1 MRLLSTCLSSTGL
14 SIALVSGLLGACPAW
29 AAELRMPGIFGDHM
43 VLQQGRT
50 IPVWGWAD
58 PGVDI
63 SVTFGAQTVKTK
75 TAVDGKWRVDLAKTP
90 AQQTAQRLIVTGK
103 TTLTFEDVLVGDVWL
118 CSGQSNMEFG
128 ILNIRKFEECTN
140 PKIRVFCLTRSAS
153 LTPMDNT
160 TEVPKELV
168 WDTSTGHWDTNVH
181 PGNWNGF
188 SAVGYLFGQRIQA
201 FTGNPVGLI
210 GSHWGGTP
218 VQAWTSLPALEKE
231 PTLADA
237 AKQVKSLN
245 PEQKKR
251 YPVVWA
257 DYVAAMRTWSAEVW
271 EPDNTAMRKWEE
283 AAKLAKEQG
292 TPEPEKP
299 KPTGVRPNPP
309 GNEGM
314 PSTLFNGMI
323 NPLIPYAITG
333 VIWYQGESNAWDGE
347 GYGPKFS
354 AMIRDWRERW
364 GQGDIPFLFV
374 QVAGYGPSTS
384 DPTRGR
390 WASLREG
397 QRKALALPNT
407 AMAVAIDVGD
417 KEDIH
422 PRNKGPVA
430 DRLALAAEHLAYGKD
445 VVYSGPTFVSMKADG
460 NRLRITFTDIGTG
473 LVRGVAPAM
482 PGAPATAPASELL
495 GFEIA
500 GADQKWF
507 HATAAIDGASVIV
520 SSAEVAA
527 PVAVRYAWGDIPPC
541 NLYNKEGLPAVPFR
555 SDAWDAKAAFE
566 TPK

>member
-1 MRLLSTCLSSTGL
+1 MRLSSTGLLSTGL
-14 SIALVSGLLGACPAW
+14 SIAFLSGLLGACPAW
-29 AAELRMPGIFGDHM
+29 AAELRLPGIFGDHM

-58 PGVDI
+58 AGVDI
-63 SVTFGAQTVKTK
+63 SVTFGTQTVKTK
-75 TAVDGKWRVDLAKTP
+75 TAADGRWRVDLAKTP
-90 AQQTAQRLIVTGK
+90 AQKTPQRLIVTGK

-118 CSGQSNMEFG
+118 CSGQSNMEMG
-128 ILNIRKFEECTN
+128 IMCVKKVEECTN
-140 PKIRVFCLTRSAS
+140 PLIRVFCLTKSAS

-168 WDTSTGHWDTNVH
+168 WDTSTGHWSKTADAG
-181 PGNWNGF
+181 PWWGF
-188 SAVGYLFGQRIQA
+188 SAVGYLFGERIQA
-201 FTGNPVGLI
+201 FTGNPVGMI
-210 GSHWGGTP
+210 ASHWGGTP
-218 VQAWTSLPALEKE
+218 VQAWTSLPALERE
-231 PTLADA
+231 PALADA
-237 AKQVKSLN
+237 AKQVKEIK
-245 PEQKKR
+245 PEDKKR
-251 YPVVWA
+251 FPVVWA

-271 EPDNTAMRKWEE
+271 EPDNAAMRKWEE
-283 AAKLAKEQG
+283 TSKLAKEQG
-292 TPEPEKP
+292 TPVPEKP
-299 KPTGVRPNPP
+299 QPTGVRPSPP

-323 NPLIPYAITG
+323 NPLIPYALTG

-347 GYGPKFS
+347 AYGPKFT

-384 DPTRGR
+384 DPTRGH
-390 WASLREG
+390 WAALREG
-397 QRKALALPNT
+397 QRKALTLPNT
-407 AMAVAIDVGD
+407 AMAVAIDVGEKD
-417 KEDIH
+417 DIH
-422 PRNKGPVA
+422 PSNKGPVA
-430 DRLALAAEHLAYGKD
+430 ERLALAAQHLAYGKG
-445 VVYSGPTFVSMKADG
+445 VVFSGPTFASMRADG
-460 NRLRITFTDIGTG
+460 NRLHITFTDIGSG
-473 LVRGVAPAM
+473 LVLGVAPPK
-482 PGAPATAPASELL
+482 PGVPAAALASELQ

-507 HATAAIDGASVIV
+507 HATAVIDGAGVIA

-555 SDAWDAKAAFE
+555 TDAWNPNAAFE